1 MEKIELQAVEETLY
15 KEVLPNGLTVYI
27 LPKKG
32 YSKTYATYTT
42 KYGSIDRTFTPLHAE
57 EPIVVPDGIAHFL
70 EHKMFEKEEGDI
82 FHTFSQQGASVN
94 AYTSFTR
101 TAYLFSATSNVEKNM
116 TTLLDFVQAPYFT
129 EETVEKEKGIIAQE
143 IMMYDDSPD
152 WRIYFGAVENMYREH
167 PVRIDI
173 AGTVESIQDITK
185 DHLYTCYETFY
196 HPSNMLL
203 FVVGAVDVEETM
215 QLIRDNQGAREL
227 TNEPNVER
235 FIEEEDLN
243 VQVKERTIAMDVF
256 KPKVNI
262 GFKLPAG
269 QLKGQD
275 FLKRELVYQLGLDLL
290 FGTTTPFYEKAYDE
304 GFIDESF
311 GYDVTLESTFAFAT
325 ISTDTF
331 EADTFR
337 EAVQETFARREELLT
352 EEALERLIKR
362 KIGLFIRSL
371 NSPEFIAN
379 QFTNYAFH
387 DTMLFDHV
395 DVYRSITLEDVKEAL
410 QWFVQ
415 PNNSTVMQI
424 VPMEKEEA

>member
-15 KEVLPNGLTVYI
+15 KEVLSNGLTVYI

-203 FVVGAVDVEETM
+203 FVVGAVDVEQTM

-262 GFKLPAG
+262 GFKLPGG
-269 QLKGQD
+269 QLKGQA

-304 GFIDESF
+304 GFVDESF

-424 VPMEKEEA
+424 VPMEKEA